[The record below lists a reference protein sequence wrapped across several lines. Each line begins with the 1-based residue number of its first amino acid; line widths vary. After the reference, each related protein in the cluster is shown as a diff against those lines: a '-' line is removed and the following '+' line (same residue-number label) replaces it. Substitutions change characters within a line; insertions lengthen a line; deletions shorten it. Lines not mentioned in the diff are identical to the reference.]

1 MEGNANSLMELKSSS
16 ATQIYKWPIKLNHVS
31 VIGKKIT
38 VFMELDAIFNIK
50 LIIRTFLWS
59 VMDIDQLSTKIGTNE
74 LVNLII
80 SSLTSEPF

>member
-38 VFMELDAIFNIK
+38 VLMELDAIFNIK
-50 LIIRTFLWS
+50 LIMRTFPSS
-59 VMDIDQLSTKIGTNE
+59 VMDIDKLSTKTGINE
-74 LVNLII
+74 LVNLTI
-80 SSLTSEPF
+80 SSPTPESF